1 MLRRK
6 DKLMAN
12 ICYSLAARGYDYD
25 PAFLACV
32 YMGDS
37 MFGRTPPACL
47 EPLYRANTTLLP
59 EDWMTPVP
67 VEKIA
72 DRVAAEVRPSCQDLP
87 DRPEDWG
94 ALLDDA
100 LVNLEDDRY
109 ALAAFPART
118 NQDLGIRYARAADV
132 WSFYIET
139 GRSQEL
145 RDTLRLL
152 KYFDYITMVNVLIGK
167 IVFTHAVWWDTL
179 VRAGCFVAGAEHF
192 RLAARALSDYV
203 KKENVALDP
212 DDRVSF
218 YECASLYGAMCPPV
232 PGWDPVEETQAL
244 AEGGSDEHGLLLDC
258 SPGYSSEDFLEAVRA
273 LAFVKPRDDPD
284 PRPFHDWLWQEEW
297 ARSGASSI
305 GQVRYTLTL
314 GEESMSGKFKARK
327 NLVLDVVPLEELEE
341 RARTYTRQD
350 NVALVKTELAKIR
363 LAVSCPIETYLAQA
377 WIYLVTG
384 NSYSNWPANTLEEPL
399 HVEVARHEETWEKL
413 QDGQYSLPYD
423 FARFDHQPT
432 TAEVTAFQHATNLCG
447 LRYARPEQMDDYLQ
461 LSSCVIEGY
470 SNATLT
476 SPPGLGKQQT
486 FRVSGGLMSGLRSTS
501 CVGSGWNAIFGEFAK
516 RMIGEMRDPDDPA
529 SVWQLVRGDDTQ
541 VTGVSYHDVLG
552 IKIGYDAMGAVAN
565 ESKFT
570 LRRGRTEF
578 LRIETEDRL
587 RGYPCRSIP
596 LLTQRRPW
604 NARPVMQEAGLEHVL
619 KTMSTLRMRL
629 PDPAAL
635 DEYREHYMRRCFRL
649 LGLDGRL
656 RRIPVAM
663 GGLGLDPWDGQWT
676 VKTWRPIRPPPVKIV
691 NRTGYREERVAKE
704 FADIAV
710 PISSDEARQMAEV
723 RVQAKVAAD
732 DVPEFAGVLR
742 RAGRRE
748 LRARQYVPAQVR
760 KERIHSLMMSLG
772 GVAGQ
777 IAQVAPARGGYDKLR
792 RIAEDTVDRF
802 APDWGS
808 CRRYADVFNRLSELA
823 RTRERPLGELLREHL
838 PHFAYKLAEVEK
850 RYRLRRSAAIDF
862 LLGDMSG
869 VGADRLPSPVP
880 TLVSKLAA
888 AALGVVTS
896 HLRTASGHE
905 AMYAFMKGFEVFAQ
919 AVVGSSY
926 GRTFLSH

>member
-37 MFGRTPPACL
+37 LFGPTPPACL

-59 EDWMTPVP
+59 EAWMQPIS
-67 VEKIA
+67 VEQIA
-72 DRVAAEVRPSCQDLP
+72 DRVAAEVLPNWTDVPQRPD
-87 DRPEDWG
+87 DWDE
-94 ALLDDA
+94 LLDDA
-100 LVNLEDDRY
+100 LINLEDDRY
-109 ALAAFPART
+109 ALAAYPART
-118 NQDLGIRYARAADV
+118 SQDLGIRYARAADV
-132 WSFYIET
+132 WSFYIER
-139 GRSQEL
+139 GRDREL
-145 RDTLRLL
+145 RETLRLL
-152 KYFDYITMVNVLIGK
+152 KHFDYITMVNVLTAK
-167 IVFTHAVWWDTL
+167 LVFVRDIWWTTL
-179 VRAGCFVAGAEHF
+179 LRAGCFAAGAEHF
-192 RLAARALSDYV
+192 RLAARALSDYI
-203 KKENVALDP
+203 KKENVALEP

-232 PGWDPVEETQAL
+232 PGWDPVEETRAL

-258 SPGYSSEDFLEAVRA
+258 CQGYGSSDFLEAVRA

-314 GEESMSGKFKARK
+314 GEESKSGKFKARK
-327 NLVLDVVPLEELEE
+327 NLVLDVVPIEELEE
-341 RARTYTRQD
+341 RARSYTKQD

-399 HVEVARHEETWEKL
+399 HVEVARHEETWDKL
-413 QDGQYSLPYD
+413 QSGQYSLPYD

-447 LRYARPEQMDDYLQ
+447 QRYARPEQMADYQQ

-476 SPPGLGKQQT
+476 SPPGLGEQQT
-486 FRVSGGLMSGLRSTS
+486 FRVTGGLMSGLRSTS

-516 RMIGEMRDPDDPA
+516 KMISEIRDPDDPA

-541 VTGVSYHDVLG
+541 VTGASYHDVLG
-552 IKIGYDAMGAVAN
+552 IKIGYDAMGAIAN

-570 LRRGRTEF
+570 LRKGRTEF

-587 RGYPCRSIP
+587 RGYPCRTVP

-629 PDPAAL
+629 ADPSTL
-635 DEYREHYMRRCFRL
+635 DQYREHYMRRCFRL
-649 LGLDGRL
+649 LGLDCRL

-663 GGLGLDPWDGQWT
+663 GGLGLDAWDGQWT
-676 VKTWRPIRPPPVKIV
+676 VKTWRPIRPPPVKIE
-691 NRTGYREERVAKE
+691 NRTSYREERVAKE

-710 PISSDEARQMAEV
+710 PISRDEAKAMAEV

-732 DVPEFAGVLR
+732 DVPEFAGVIR

-748 LRARQYVPAQVR
+748 LRARQYHPAQVR
-760 KERIHSLMMSLG
+760 KDRIHALMMSLG
-772 GVAGQ
+772 GVAAQ
-777 IAQVAPARGGYDKLR
+777 IAQVAPGQGGYDKLR
-792 RIAEDTVDRF
+792 RIAAETVDRF
-802 APDWGS
+802 APDWGC
-808 CRRYADVFNRLSELA
+808 CRGFADVFNRLSELA
-823 RTRERPLGELLREHL
+823 RTRERPLAELLREHL
-838 PHFAYKLAEVEK
+838 PHFAHKLVEVEK

-926 GRTFLSH
+926 GRIFLSH